1 MQDVAEKAGVSKST
15 VSQYLNGR
23 FEYMSAETKKR
34 IQTAIEALG
43 YRPNQVAKSLKQKRT
58 STIGLIVANI
68 LHRFSTLVCRAV
80 EDTCHEQ
87 DYHAIICNA
96 DDNPE
101 KERKYIDMLR
111 AKQVDG
117 ILVIP
122 TQDNT
127 DLYEKLIQNGYPLV
141 FLDRKVAGLSVP
153 SVTLNNREIARMAA
167 QHLIQQGHE
176 KISLMTPPMGVSSRN
191 ERQAGF
197 CQSLRDHGLSTRY
210 VVSVELDQIRQRL
223 DHMLQTDPPTA
234 LVTGNDRVLMEA
246 LPYLKEKGISIPETL
261 ALISFDEM
269 ELAPLMDPPIT
280 TIEQPAMEMGR
291 RATEILLRQIRGQQ
305 ADIPLQTVFDATLC
319 IRQSSRFKRGN
330 LL

>member
-122 TQDNT
+122 SPCVTPMRNPSSC
-127 DLYEKLIQNGYPLV
+127 KIF
-141 FLDRKVAGLSVP
+141 FLPNFLMISSP
-153 SVTLNNREIARMAA
+153 SQFPA
-167 QHLIQQGHE
+167 
-176 KISLMTPPMGVSSRN
+176 TP
-191 ERQAGF
+191 
-197 CQSLRDHGLSTRY
+197 STGPY
-210 VVSVELDQIRQRL
+210 FFNIR
-223 DHMLQTDPPTA
+223 
-234 LVTGNDRVLMEA
+234 
-246 LPYLKEKGISIPETL
+246 
-261 ALISFDEM
+261 
-269 ELAPLMDPPIT
+269 
-280 TIEQPAMEMGR
+280 
-291 RATEILLRQIRGQQ
+291 
-305 ADIPLQTVFDATLC
+305 
-319 IRQSSRFKRGN
+319 
-330 LL
+330 